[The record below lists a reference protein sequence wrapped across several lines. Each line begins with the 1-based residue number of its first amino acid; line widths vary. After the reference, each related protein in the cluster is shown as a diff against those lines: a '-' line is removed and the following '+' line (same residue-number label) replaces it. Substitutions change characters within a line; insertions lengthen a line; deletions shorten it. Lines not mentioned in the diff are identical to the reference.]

1 MTRGCKPLAFS
12 CSPARSS
19 RGPAHG
25 VLLVTS
31 GPLVLGTGVPVT
43 EGEPVGVAVVVTVG
57 DGVVLVTLG
66 VGFLVGFLVCVGD
79 GVGLGVVVCA
89 GMTMTRG
96 GGGGRTS
103 R

>member
-1 MTRGCKPLAFS
+1 MTY
-12 CSPARSS
+12 
-19 RGPAHG
+19 G
-25 VLLVTS
+25 VLVVPS
-31 GPLVLGTGVPVT
+31 GLLVLGTGVPLT
-43 EGEPVGVAVVVTVG
+43 DGEPVGVTVVVGDGVS
-57 DGVVLVTLG
+57 DGVVLVT
-66 VGFLVGFLVCVGD
+66 VGAGDLVDFFVCVCVGD

>member
-1 MTRGCKPLAFS
+1 MTY
-12 CSPARSS
+12 
-19 RGPAHG
+19 G
-25 VLLVTS
+25 VLLVTP
-31 GPLVLGTGVPVT
+31 GLVVLGTGVPLT
-43 EGEPVGVAVVVTVG
+43 DGEPVGVTVAVGDGVG
-57 DGVVLVTLG
+57 DGVVLVTVG
-66 VGFLVGFLVCVGD
+66 VGVLAGFFVCVGD

>member
-1 MTRGCKPLAFS
+1 MTY
-12 CSPARSS
+12 
-19 RGPAHG
+19 G
-25 VLLVTS
+25 VLVVPS

-43 EGEPVGVAVVVTVG
+43 EGEPVGGTVVVGDGVS
-57 DGVVLVTLG
+57 DGVVLVTVG
-66 VGFLVGFLVCVGD
+66 VGVLVDFFVCVGD

>member
-1 MTRGCKPLAFS
+1 MINAGLV
-12 CSPARSS
+12 
-19 RGPAHG
+19 GHG
-25 VLLVTS
+25 VLVVAA
-31 GPLVLGTGVPVT
+31 GALGVVVGDPVT
-43 EGEPVGVAVVVTVG
+43 LGEPVGVTVGVTVG
-57 DGVVLVTLG
+57 VSDGVGVVEVAPG
-66 VGFLVGFLVCVGD
+66 VGVLVGFLVWVGD

>member
-1 MTRGCKPLAFS
+1 
-12 CSPARSS
+12 
-19 RGPAHG
+19 

-31 GPLVLGTGVPVT
+31 GPLVLGTGGVPVT
-43 EGEPVGVAVVVTVG
+43 EGEPVGTVAVTDGVSDG
-57 DGVVLVTLG
+57 DGLVLVTLG
-66 VGFLVGFLVCVGD
+66 VGFLVGFFVCVGD

>member
-1 MTRGCKPLAFS
+1 MSVGLA
-12 CSPARSS
+12 
-19 RGPAHG
+19 
-25 VLLVTS
+25 
-31 GPLVLGTGVPVT
+31 
-43 EGEPVGVAVVVTVG
+43 VGVAVAEVEPDGVPVRVEVLDDVDGDGVVDVTVG
-57 DGVVLVTLG
+57 D
-66 VGFLVGFLVCVGD
+66 GFLVGFLVCVAD

>member
-1 MTRGCKPLAFS
+1 
-12 CSPARSS
+12 
-19 RGPAHG
+19 

-43 EGEPVGVAVVVTVG
+43 EREPVGETVTVADGVSDG
-57 DGVVLVTLG
+57 DCVVLVPLG
-66 VGFLVGFLVCVGD
+66 VGLLVGFFVCVGD

-89 GMTMTRG
+89 GMTITRG

>member
-1 MTRGCKPLAFS
+1 
-12 CSPARSS
+12 
-19 RGPAHG
+19 

-31 GPLVLGTGVPVT
+31 GPLVLGAGVPVT
-43 EGEPVGVAVVVTVG
+43 DGVPVAVTVGETVGVSDGDGVVDVTVG
-57 DGVVLVTLG
+57 DG
-66 VGFLVGFLVCVGD
+66 FLVGFFECVAD

-89 GMTMTRG
+89 GMTTTFG